1 MSLPNELNRKL
12 GFVGETAAGTKPPT
26 QKGRRKVSWSIR
38 CWRLCKVGQK
48 TAIET
53 SLFTS
58 GDPGSISARI
68 EAEGI

>member
-1 MSLPNELNRKL
+1 M
-12 GFVGETAAGTKPPT
+12 

-53 SLFTS
+53 SLVTS

-68 EAEGI
+68 EAEGTSHACW